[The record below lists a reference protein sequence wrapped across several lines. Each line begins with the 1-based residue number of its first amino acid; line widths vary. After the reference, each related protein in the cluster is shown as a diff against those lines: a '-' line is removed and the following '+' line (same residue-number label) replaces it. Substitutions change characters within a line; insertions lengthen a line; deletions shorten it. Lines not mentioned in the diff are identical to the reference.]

1 VARVKVELP
10 ARLPFSTEIPVHI
23 SDINYGGHL
32 GNDALLALLQEG
44 RLRYLTSGGMS
55 ELDAGGCGIIMVDA
69 MIQYRAEVFYGDV
82 LVVEI
87 GVGDPGLSGC
97 DILYRVTRKQDG
109 QEVARAKTGI
119 AFFDYAQRKVVPMPE
134 RFRKF
139 TEKS

>member
-1 VARVKVELP
+1 VPRVKVELP
-10 ARLPFSTEIPVHI
+10 ERLPFSTEIPVQI

-32 GNDALLALLQEG
+32 GNDALLALLQEA
-44 RLRYLTSGGMS
+44 RIRYLKGGGMS

-82 LVVEI
+82 LMIDI
-87 GVGDPGLSGC
+87 GVGDTALSGC

-119 AFFDYAQRKVVPMPE
+119 AFFDYARRKVVPMPE

-139 TEKS
+139 AEQS